1 MKYFMTDQVYRHPD
15 WLHGVLPN
23 SELYDPKYPQK
34 LRDAKSHLGR
44 QWRGRASCTHK
55 YTNSKNEKTL
65 RNAHQMESPFGRFH
79 RGVRRM
85 SEYDHHDP
93 LQLIS
98 LLDMRD
104 ARIAELEKALL
115 DAANQASLYSVD
127 DFELLNANNKHVVR
141 ICRKA
146 LESGG

>member
-1 MKYFMTDQVYRHPD
+1 
-15 WLHGVLPN
+15 
-23 SELYDPKYPQK
+23 
-34 LRDAKSHLGR
+34 
-44 QWRGRASCTHK
+44 
-55 YTNSKNEKTL
+55 
-65 RNAHQMESPFGRFH
+65 
-79 RGVRRM
+79 M